1 MRLFIAFLVICCVGC
16 SQSSRYQFSLKGNIE
31 GVKYGTVFLM
41 TPGDSSIVLYK
52 TDLEGGK
59 FELKGELD
67 EPRQVILK
75 VNRRQ
80 TYFFMDGTNME
91 IYCPYSALSD
101 KHIKGS
107 PANNLAAEYDK
118 LAQEGYYKEFNQLIN
133 EYKGLQDAG
142 DQKAADEKMTPPR
155 PFAAFRHETN
165 LSIQKNRAIIY
176 YQHNNYLKSACCCRG
191 KR

>member
-67 EPRQVILK
+67 EPTSYIESEPTPDLFLYGWHEYG
-75 VNRRQ
+75 N
-80 TYFFMDGTNME
+80 FLPLFG
-91 IYCPYSALSD
+91 
-101 KHIKGS
+101 IK
-107 PANNLAAEYDK
+107 
-118 LAQEGYYKEFNQLIN
+118 
-133 EYKGLQDAG
+133 
-142 DQKAADEKMTPPR
+142 
-155 PFAAFRHETN
+155 
-165 LSIQKNRAIIY
+165 
-176 YQHNNYLKSACCCRG
+176 
-191 KR
+191 

>member
-107 PANNLAAEYDK
+107 PANNLASE
-118 LAQEGYYKEFNQLIN
+118 
-133 EYKGLQDAG
+133 
-142 DQKAADEKMTPPR
+142 
-155 PFAAFRHETN
+155 
-165 LSIQKNRAIIY
+165 
-176 YQHNNYLKSACCCRG
+176 
-191 KR
+191 